1 MALYALWL
9 VVQYRIPETLL
20 SLGQMEGKKLEFAT
34 GHTWYLIFSFS
45 LTLVI
50 VILSFQFTD
59 TALTDRVGG
68 DIQMYLQSQ
77 KGNVDVTING
87 TRGNPTI
94 QFDSSIGANPNILI
108 ELTSNDVEPV
118 DMKYFTRSPVKMQEI
133 ILTKDLELDVCA
145 SILEPGNP
153 VNPVFALYDGVYWI
167 HDPKFVS
174 NSFLI
179 NFPP

>member
-1 MALYALWL
+1 MANTDK
-9 VVQYRIPETLL
+9 V
-20 SLGQMEGKKLEFAT
+20 SGEF
-34 GHTWYLIFSFS
+34 
-45 LTLVI
+45 
-50 VILSFQFTD
+50 
-59 TALTDRVGG
+59 
-68 DIQMYLQSQ
+68 QMYLQSQ

-174 NSFLI
+174 TSYFFLKFAAI
-179 NFPP
+179 ALT